1 MNNFEALGLSQPVLK
16 ALQELGFEN
25 PTEIQEQT
33 IPLLLENPQDFIGLA
48 QTGTGKTAAFGLP
61 LIELIEPQERN
72 TQALILAPTREL
84 AQQIGKQLADFAKHI
99 DRLNIVC
106 VFGGASISTQ
116 INEIRRGAQIVVAT
130 PGRLIDLSKRGA
142 VKLNQLEYVI
152 LDEADEMLNM
162 GFKDELDYILDQA
175 PEEKIT
181 WLFSATMPQ
190 EIKRMVK
197 NYMINPAEVR
207 VNSGQVV
214 NENIEHQY
222 AIIKASDKTEALRRM
237 LDFDPDMY
245 GVVFCRTKRDTQ
257 RVADELV
264 ETGYA
269 AEPLHGD
276 LSQGQRDNVMR
287 KFKSK
292 TVQLMIATDV
302 AARGID
308 VNNLTHVVH
317 FALPDDAEYYTHR
330 SGRTARAGK
339 KGISLSLITKGEMR
353 RVKFL
358 ESKLGIKFEKAMI
371 PAIED
376 IAKNRI
382 SHWAAKLAEQEISKG
397 VTAEMMGEANL
408 LLINFSREELVA
420 KFISAQLARIS
431 SKNSIN
437 DLNDRSKGKNLRNER
452 GEDRG
457 GRRGDRGDRRER
469 DSRGNEPGMSRFFI
483 NLGTVD
489 HLNKGGLLRF
499 ICDNT
504 GLKGNEVGRITLD
517 QRHAFFD
524 VRESATSVINDLNG
538 KKYDGRDIRVNKD
551 DGASGGGRSDR
562 GGKSDR
568 RPKGGSSKFKKKK
581 RY

>member
-16 ALQELGFEN
+16 ALNELGFEN
-25 PTEIQEQT
+25 PTEIQKQA
-33 IPLLLENPQDFIGLA
+33 IPLLLSKPQDFIGLA

-61 LIELIEPQERN
+61 LVELIEPAEKS

-84 AQQIGKQLADFAKHI
+84 AQQIARQLEQFSKYVGK
-99 DRLNIVC
+99 LNVVC
-106 VFGGASISTQ
+106 VFGGASISGQ
-116 INEIRRGAQIVVAT
+116 ISEIRRGAQVIVAT
-130 PGRLIDLSKRGA
+130 PGRLIDLSQRGV
-142 VKLNQLEYVI
+142 VKLNQLEYII

-162 GFKDELDYILDQA
+162 GFKDDLDYILAQA
-175 PEEKIT
+175 PKEKIT
-181 WLFSATMPQ
+181 WLFSATMPR
-190 EIKRMVK
+190 EIQNIVK
-197 NYMINPAEVR
+197 NYMINPAEVK
-207 VNSGQVV
+207 VNTGQVV
-214 NENIEHQY
+214 NANIEHQY
-222 AIIKASDKTEALRRM
+222 AVIKASDKTEALRRM
-237 LDFDPDMY
+237 LDFDPEMY

-264 ETGYA
+264 ESGYA

-276 LSQGQRDNVMR
+276 LSQAQRDNVMR

-353 RVKFL
+353 RVKYL
-358 ESKLGIKFEKAMI
+358 ESKLGIQFEKAMI

-382 SHWAAKLAEQEISKG
+382 SHWAQKLANQEISKG

-408 LLINFSREELVA
+408 MLINFSREELIA
-420 KFISAQLARIS
+420 KFISAQLSRIS
-431 SKNSIN
+431 AKNSLN
-437 DLNDRSKGKNLRNER
+437 DLNDTSKGRDR
-452 GEDRG
+452 DIYDDRG
-457 GRRGDRGDRRER
+457 GKRGRREKRDR
-469 DSRGNEPGMSRFFI
+469 DSKGNEPGMNRFFI
-483 NLGTVD
+483 NLGTID
-489 HLNKGGLLRF
+489 QLNKGGLLRF

-524 VRESATSVINDLNG
+524 VSDKAEGLISSLNG
-538 KKYDGRDIRVNKD
+538 KKYDGREIRVNRD
-551 DGASGGGRSDR
+551 DAGSPGGGGKR
-562 GGKSDR
+562 GGKKSSD
-568 RPKGGSSKFKKKK
+568 KFRKKKK
-581 RY
+581 KNKY

>member
-1 MNNFEALGLSQPVLK
+1 LNNFEALGLSQPVLK
-16 ALQELGFEN
+16 ALDEMGFES
-25 PTEIQEQT
+25 PTDIQKQT
-33 IPLLLENPQDFIGLA
+33 IPLLLSNPQDFIGLA

-61 LIELIEPQERN
+61 LVELIDPAHKA

-84 AQQIGKQLADFAKHI
+84 AQQIARQIEQFSQHVGK
-99 DRLNIVC
+99 LNVVC
-106 VFGGASISTQ
+106 VFGGASISGQ
-116 INEIRRGAQIVVAT
+116 ISEIRRGAQVVVAT
-130 PGRLIDLSKRGA
+130 PGRLIDLSQRGA
-142 VKLNQLEYVI
+142 IKLNQLEYII

-162 GFKDELDYILDQA
+162 GFKDDLDYILAQA
-175 PEEKIT
+175 PEDKIT
-181 WLFSATMPQ
+181 WLFSATMPR
-190 EIKRMVK
+190 EIKSIIK
-197 NYMINPAEVR
+197 NYMVNPAEVK

-214 NENIEHQY
+214 NANIEHQY

-237 LDFDPDMY
+237 LDFDPEMY

-276 LSQGQRDNVMR
+276 LSQAQRDTVMR

-330 SGRTARAGK
+330 SGRTARAGR

-353 RVKFL
+353 RVKYL
-358 ESKLGIKFEKAMI
+358 ESKLGIEFQKAMI

-382 SHWAAKLAEQEISKG
+382 SHWAQKLANQEIGKNL
-397 VTAEMMGEANL
+397 TEEMMGEANL
-408 LLINFSREELVA
+408 MLLEFSKEELIA
-420 KFISAQLARIS
+420 KFISGQLSRIS
-431 SKNSIN
+431 AKNSLN
-437 DLNDRSKGKNLRNER
+437 DLNDTSKGGRDDNYGDR
-452 GEDRG
+452 RG
-457 GRRGDRGDRRER
+457 GKRGKRDRRER
-469 DSRGNEPGMSRFFI
+469 DANGNEEGMNRFFI
-483 NLGTVD
+483 NMGTMD
-489 HLNKGGLLRF
+489 QMNKGGLLRF

-517 QRHAFFD
+517 QRHSFFD
-524 VRESATSVINDLNG
+524 VNESSSSLIASLNG
-538 KKYDGRDIRVNKD
+538 KKFDGREIRVNRD
-551 DGASGGGRSDR
+551 DMGGAPGGG
-562 GGKSDR
+562 DR
-568 RPKGGSSKFKKKK
+568 RGRKKSSSKFNKRKKKK
-581 RY
+581 Y